1 MQVDDGTEGEVSEAE
16 ELVVVQNPSLVCF
29 LSKLYSLI
37 MIYKPAIAVSVEA
50 DHFFSYLSHFFLNIF
65 HVS

>member
-37 MIYKPAIAVSVEA
+37 MIYKPAIAVSVET
-50 DHFFSYLSHFFLNIF
+50 DLFFHICLIF
-65 HVS
+65 SKYFSC